1 MLTLRKKDGDCCVVF
16 VALVPNKLIDRA
28 FVTVADLRYVL
39 DRSDTHNGVRADR
52 SFMPN

>member
-1 MLTLRKKDGDCCVVF
+1 MLALRKKDGDCRVVF

-39 DRSDTHNGVRADR
+39 ERSDTYNGVQSDG